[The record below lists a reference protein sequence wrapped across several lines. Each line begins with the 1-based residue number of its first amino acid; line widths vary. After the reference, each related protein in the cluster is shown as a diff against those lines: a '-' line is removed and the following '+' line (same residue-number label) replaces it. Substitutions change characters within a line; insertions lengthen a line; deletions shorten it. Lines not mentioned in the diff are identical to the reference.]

1 MDTLLIGI
9 EGSDGVGK
17 ATQSALL
24 KDWLELRDL
33 SVANISF
40 PRYNETKAGTKLW
53 EFMKGPQAH
62 TYNFSTLSPYE
73 ASKYYAEDRRDSLP
87 FLRQVI
93 ATRDVVIF
101 DRYVESNLIHQGGKL
116 QNNGEL
122 DEFGQWIFNLEYK
135 QHKLPRPHIIIY
147 LDLPF
152 SVASARVLAR
162 AKKRGEVPD
171 TAESDSGYLRN
182 SHSAGLFYAEKLG
195 WPIISCVKPNGE
207 ELSREEIH
215 NSLCSLLVRRFNL

>member
-1 MDTLLIGI
+1 M
-9 EGSDGVGK
+9 
-17 ATQSALL
+17 
-24 KDWLELRDL
+24 
-33 SVANISF
+33 
-40 PRYNETKAGTKLW
+40 
-53 EFMKGPQAH
+53 
-62 TYNFSTLSPYE
+62 
-73 ASKYYAEDRRDSLP
+73 SL
-87 FLRQVI
+87 V
-93 ATRDVVIF
+93 
-101 DRYVESNLIHQGGKL
+101 
-116 QNNGEL
+116 NG
-122 DEFGQWIFNLEYK
+122 FNLEYK
-135 QHKLPRPHIIIY
+135 QHKFTPCPHHY
-147 LDLPF
+147 HLSDLPF